1 MPSAE
6 QADNRR
12 RGRAEDRIP
21 QIAQDRIGLLTL
33 TVRKKPCTTLACKI
47 GVATISAHESSSQHL
62 GREGRRSIAA
72 APTLPVYGNQ

>member
-21 QIAQDRIGLLTL
+21 NRSGQNGPADAHRKNKALHNLGLQDRGSHHLL
-33 TVRKKPCTTLACKI
+33 
-47 GVATISAHESSSQHL
+47 AHESSSQHL
-62 GREGRRSIAA
+62 GREGTA
-72 APTLPVYGNQ
+72 APTLPVYGNH